1 MTSQNDTQTQH
12 HTMPLPRGDRRPI
25 ILAAWAFAVSWLILA
40 ALIVLSATRGPG
52 FDVGRAKFDQDVFHL
67 KVITQ
72 FAHELPT
79 PGLRDYLSATTPG
92 YHLVLAAVQRVFGAP
107 EVVLRLAGAMCT
119 AGLVGLLVWVGANAS
134 RPRER
139 VNAALSHSPREDG
152 WWWAF
157 APALPVLCSSY
168 VVQSGMYLL
177 PDNAAWL
184 MVALVM
190 VLSLKLATIGGI
202 GGCGE
207 VHSVRPLRR
216 WIISG
221 ACVLAALVFTRQIH
235 IWAAAALWT
244 GVLVACARLDLT
256 PRTSASPLTRTTEHA
271 RALLRSVTNRA
282 VILTVLATA
291 PAFAIVGSFV
301 LVWGGLTP
309 PKFRASTNPG
319 AVSGA
324 VDATTVTGISPA
336 TAVLVLALVG
346 LFGLFFVGYWL
357 ASSLSQAT
365 GTNRRADA
373 LIGTIKAGALG
384 GLVAGVLAA
393 IPATTWQSPS
403 RKGALWEIT
412 RKFEGD
418 ATLAGITLPRLVIA
432 DHVNPV
438 LWLLAVV
445 GGVVLGACWRA
456 ADVRA
461 RWVLA
466 AGLIAFTAA
475 NCAQALSW
483 QRYLEPMVLV
493 WWVLVIATL
502 QWPGPSRPW
511 RWAWVG
517 PVLLA
522 GLLALVT
529 AVQFGT

>member
-1 MTSQNDTQTQH
+1 MTSLNDTQTQR
-12 HTMPLPRGDRRPI
+12 HTMPLPRGDRRPLT
-25 ILAAWAFAVSWLILA
+25 LAAWAFAVSWLILA
-40 ALIVLSATRGPG
+40 ALIVLSATRGGG
-52 FDVGRAKFDQDVFHL
+52 FDVGRAKFDQDLFHL

-72 FAHELPT
+72 FAQELPT

-107 EVVLRLAGAMCT
+107 EVVLRLAGALCT

-139 VNAALSHSPREDG
+139 ASEALSHSHREDG

-157 APALPVLCSSY
+157 APALPVFCSSY

-190 VLSLKLATIGGI
+190 VFSLKLATI
-202 GGCGE
+202 E
-207 VHSVRPLRR
+207 EDEKAQRLRALRR
-216 WIISG
+216 WITPG

-244 GVLVACARLDLT
+244 GVLVACARLDLS
-256 PRTSASPLTRTTEHA
+256 PRTSATPLARTIEHA
-271 RALLRSVTNRA
+271 GTLLRSVTNRA

-291 PAFAIVGSFV
+291 PAFATVGSFV

-309 PKFRASTNPG
+309 PKFRASTNPD
-319 AVSGA
+319 AISGA
-324 VDATTVTGISPA
+324 VDATTVTGASPA

-346 LFGLFFVGYWL
+346 LFGLFFAGYWL
-357 ASSLSQAT
+357 SCSLSHT
-365 GTNRRADA
+365 PGTKGRIQA
-373 LIGTIKAGALG
+373 LIDTLRGGALG
-384 GLVAGVLAA
+384 GLIAGVLAA

-418 ATLAGITLPRLVIA
+418 SILAGITLPRLVIA
-432 DHVNPV
+432 DHVN
-438 LWLLAVV
+438 LIMWLLAVV
-445 GGVVLGACWRA
+445 GGVVLGICWRA
-456 ADVRA
+456 ADARE

-483 QRYLEPMVLV
+483 QRYLEPMVLL
-493 WWVLVIATL
+493 WWALAISAL
-502 QWPGPSRPW
+502 RWHGPTTIR
-511 RWAWVG
+511 RWAWIG

-522 GLLALVT
+522 GLLTLVT
-529 AVQFGT
+529 FSQFGA